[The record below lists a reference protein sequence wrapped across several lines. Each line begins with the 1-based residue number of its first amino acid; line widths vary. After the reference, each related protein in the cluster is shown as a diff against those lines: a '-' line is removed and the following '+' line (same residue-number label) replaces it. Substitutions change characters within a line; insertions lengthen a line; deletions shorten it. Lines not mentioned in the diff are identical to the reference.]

1 MTDYSRASW
10 VDPALNW
17 KPLPVSELPERV
29 LIDYATKCNLRC
41 HMCPVWGSEDNDAI
55 DSVEGHHGRGELA
68 VTCSTTSRR
77 PVR

>member
-1 MTDYSRASW
+1 MTDFSRASW

-41 HMCPVWGSEDNDAI
+41 PMCPVWGSGDDNSI
-55 DSVEGHHGRGELA
+55 ELGEGGDGHRRIE
-68 VTCSTTSRR
+68 TTAR
-77 PVR
+77 